1 MKHAH
6 TQRVWSGAPW
16 EKTFG
21 YCRAIRV
28 GDRAF
33 TAGTLAIAE
42 DGNGIHGPDDVYAQ
56 TIRCFGIAM
65 DALRNLGVE
74 PSSVVRTRMYVV
86 NIQSNQ
92 DAVGRAHGETFQSNP
107 PCATMVEVSGLAHP
121 DALVEIELEAYI
133 AGEID

>member
-1 MKHAH
+1 MKPAEI
-6 TQRVWSGAPW
+6 QRIWSGAPW
-16 EKTFG
+16 EKKYG

-28 GDRAF
+28 DDRAF

-42 DGNGIHGPDDVYAQ
+42 DGKGIHGPDDVYAQ
-56 TIRCFGIAM
+56 TIRCFAIAL

-74 PSSVVRTRMYVV
+74 PSGVVRSRMYVV
-86 NIQSNQ
+86 NIQQNQ

-133 AGEID
+133 ARETD